1 MISNALPMGARLYIL
16 NINGS
21 QGIPFKDWFSFPWRK
36 AEEGQKTVNVKTPS
50 NQTVLPKVL
59 TGSTNLDELGGLE
72 KLFCRALNI
81 SESLLLLIEGSIR
94 WFNDSGS
101 NFHVTQVYSGA
112 VGGCGLF
119 PDRKVAKATP
129 GAGNWHQKSWMDAD
143 FALER
148 RALFWLI
155 FFQNTEAYW
164 SWKPLEAGKSLMLHK
179 RVEVCGK
186 SPALTFQ
193 DLVIR
198 SERSLGRVEI
208 LEDFGANG
216 QLARIQ

>member
-21 QGIPFKDWFSFPWRK
+21 QGIPFKDWFLSLGRRRK
-36 AEEGQKTVNVKTPS
+36 GRKHSMLRQTHQKAK
-50 NQTVLPKVL
+50 LYMPKVL
-59 TGSTNLDELGGLE
+59 TGSTKLGWAGGLR
-72 KLFCRALNI
+72 KTVLPC

-129 GAGNWHQKSWMDAD
+129 GAGNWHQKSWMDAE

-148 RALFWLI
+148 RALLWLI
-155 FFQNTEAYW
+155 FFENTEAYW
-164 SWKPLEAGKSLMLHK
+164 SWKPLEAGNFLMLHK
-179 RVEVCGK
+179 RVKVCGK
-186 SPALTFQ
+186 SPGPHIAG
-193 DLVIR
+193 
-198 SERSLGRVEI
+198 SCHKGWAKSWPGG
-208 LEDFGANG
+208 DFGRFWG
-216 QLARIQ
+216 QWAIG